1 MPRVVLVVDDEPLVR
16 DYTASALAD
25 LGCVVIE
32 AHNGTEALKQLAANP
47 QIEILLTDINMP
59 GMGGYELA
67 EKAKRVRTGLK
78 VILLSAGETSSRAY
92 PLVRK
97 PFMQQDLVRVMEQT
111 TGLC

>member
-1 MPRVVLVVDDEPLVR
+1 MARVVLVVDDEPLVG
-16 DYTASALAD
+16 DYTASVLNE
-25 LGCVVIE
+25 LGCVVVE
-32 AHNGTEALKQLAANP
+32 AHNGTEALEQLAANP

-67 EKAKRVRTGLK
+67 EKAKRLRAGLQ
-78 VILLSAGETSSRAY
+78 VILLSGVETSSRHY

>member
-1 MPRVVLVVDDEPLVR
+1 MARVVLVVDDEPLVLNL
-16 DYTASALAD
+16 TASVLEE

-32 AHNGTEALKQLAANP
+32 AHNGTEALEQLAANK

-67 EKAKRVRTGLK
+67 EKAKRVRTGLQ
-78 VILLSAGETSSRAY
+78 VILLSGGQTNSRGY

-97 PFMQQDLVRVMEQT
+97 PFVQQDLVRAMEQI